1 MTWLRL
7 AASLILLVIV
17 LGGATWGLDTW
28 RALHAEENY
37 PPEGI
42 FVDVGGQRVHM
53 VVMGDQGPDVVLIH
67 GASGS
72 ARDLTFALAP
82 ELAKRYRVFVPDR
95 PGFGWSDPLPADHDT
110 IFDQAKLLQEA
121 TLQAGA
127 RAPIVLGHSYGGA
140 VAIAWAVT
148 LPDTL
153 SGLVPVSAPSQQWN
167 SPLPL
172 LYQITSPPLGQAIA
186 VPLIS
191 AWTPPAIVNQEV
203 ASVFA
208 PQEMPKGYAQWFGPG
223 MTLRVGT
230 MRVNAR
236 QRADLEAEI
245 TQMIPDYPAL
255 DLPVVSVHGDADTIV
270 GEKIHAIPFTRE
282 VRGAKLISLPGIGHM
297 TPQIATDAVVKAV
310 DRVAAR
316 ANVLEDAQQ
325 NASGGSI
332 WGQMKLR

>member
-7 AASLILLVIV
+7 VASLILLAIV
-17 LGGATWGLDTW
+17 LSGATWGLDTW
-28 RALHAEENY
+28 RARQAEADY
-37 PPEGI
+37 PPNGI

-121 TLQAGA
+121 TLKAGA
-127 RAPIVLGHSYGGA
+127 RDPIVLGHSYGGS
-140 VAIAWAVT
+140 VAIAWAVI

-153 SGLVPVSAPSQQWN
+153 SGLVPVSAPSQKWN

-191 AWTPPAIVNQEV
+191 AWTPPAIVNYEV
-203 ASVFA
+203 AAVFA

-223 MTLRVGT
+223 MTLRVET

-245 TQMIPDYPAL
+245 NQMIPDYRAL
-255 DLPVVSVHGDADTIV
+255 NLPVVSVHGDADTIV

-282 VRGAKLISLPGIGHM
+282 VPGAELISLPGVGHM
-297 TPQIATDAVVKAV
+297 TPQIATDAVVEAV
-310 DRVAAR
+310 DRVAER
-316 ANVLEDAQQ
+316 ANVLEDTQQ

-332 WGQMKLR
+332 SGQMKLR